1 MMYLKIK
8 RSFDILFSFIMIL
21 LLLPVLFVI
30 SVVIKFECPN
40 CVIIFKQK
48 RYGKN
53 SEAFVIYKFRTMKK
67 DAPNISACEMVIN
80 QDKYITKFGKFLRKT
95 SLDELPQLFNIL
107 KGDMSIIGPRPV
119 ILAEEYLQNLRKQN
133 GSDNI
138 LPGLTGLAQVNG
150 RNSLSDD
157 EKAEF
162 DAKYYYKICFWLDVK
177 IFLGTLYKVLKH
189 DDIDCINKETKK
201 EGREKVKVG

>member
-1 MMYLKIK
+1 
-8 RSFDILFSFIMIL
+8 MIL

-40 CVIIFKQK
+40 CGIIFKQK

-162 DAKYYYKICFWLDVK
+162 DAEY
-177 IFLGTLYKVLKH
+177 
-189 DDIDCINKETKK
+189 
-201 EGREKVKVG
+201 

>member
-1 MMYLKIK
+1 
-8 RSFDILFSFIMIL
+8 
-21 LLLPVLFVI
+21 
-30 SVVIKFECPN
+30 
-40 CVIIFKQK
+40 
-48 RYGKN
+48 
-53 SEAFVIYKFRTMKK
+53 MKK

-133 GSDNI
+133 GSANI

-162 DAKYYYKICFWLDVK
+162 DAEYYYNICFWLDVK
-177 IFLGTLYKVLKH
+177 IFWGTLYKVLKH